1 MGFGGESSNSTVTI
15 RRCRIWSMKQDLNWR
30 PSPPDP
36 RRGSIPPFRLPDN
49 ESKSPVESE
58 CRWLDAD
65 LMNSF
70 SVFGVRITSCLSAFH
85 LGSNFTQVCFTWT
98 KIMSVVTRT
107 TVGPRSKSGDRI
119 FHVLNANTR
128 RLITRAA
135 TDALTPRPTFSAGSS
150 DSRRSSSEP
159 TL

>member
-1 MGFGGESSNSTVTI
+1 M
-15 RRCRIWSMKQDLNWR
+15 
-30 PSPPDP
+30 
-36 RRGSIPPFRLPDN
+36 
-49 ESKSPVESE
+49 
-58 CRWLDAD
+58 
-65 LMNSF
+65 
-70 SVFGVRITSCLSAFH
+70 SA
-85 LGSNFTQVCFTWT
+85 
-98 KIMSVVTRT
+98 VTRT
-107 TVGPRSKSGDRI
+107 TVGLRSKSGDRI